1 MKNGSELYQIVYS
14 LLAAQIEFGTYR
26 FGDPLPKMEETA
38 RWLSVSLDTVRAA
51 YLQLKQNGYI
61 TLTKKAGAA
70 VAVRFQQEE
79 FEEHIQTFFALRR
92 DAVADLCQSLGPL
105 FSHAQWFALKNA
117 GPKQLDELERL
128 CLRPET
134 LPPYVMV
141 RHVRLI
147 YGALNNDLLL
157 RLVWQAF
164 LFYQAPF
171 LSLPENLAAFEDG
184 DGPLLDMIG
193 LCRRKDLN
201 GLWQAV
207 AAYQNQLTSAIRQF
221 YADRIA
227 IKPDKEPVSFYWN
240 AYEKSSQRCYSL
252 ALGLLNEIHLGRYQ
266 TEQFLPSPAKIGEE
280 KRVSVTTVRRTL
292 TLLNQLGATRSINGV
307 GTQVLSAA
315 DSSRNCDFSRP
326 VIQKR
331 LLDFAQSLQILT
343 LTCGACLEITF
354 DAMDAPA
361 VRWWRKRLLD
371 LKESGR
377 YESVVFDSL
386 EVIPQFSPVRA
397 VREIYRQ
404 LLKILIWGYPL
415 RSLHGSR
422 EQING
427 FYLPYINSLLEGIT
441 QGDGKRLSNDLEKM
455 LLCEFRFAAA
465 RLEELGVRG
474 ASGLPVPEP
483 RF

>member
-1 MKNGSELYQIVYS
+1 M
-14 LLAAQIEFGTYR
+14 
-26 FGDPLPKMEETA
+26 
-38 RWLSVSLDTVRAA
+38 
-51 YLQLKQNGYI
+51 
-61 TLTKKAGAA
+61 
-70 VAVRFQQEE
+70 
-79 FEEHIQTFFALRR
+79 
-92 DAVADLCQSLGPL
+92 
-105 FSHAQWFALKNA
+105 
-117 GPKQLDELERL
+117 ERL

-193 LCRRKDLN
+193 LCRRKDWN